1 MPVFA
6 FPLIYV
12 VARMIAVHVMS
23 RTVAAHLATG
33 RNRAERMINDALVS
47 TLTQLGL
54 NVAVFLIA
62 VYALRGRVAP
72 GAVELVVTSVYAAS
86 VLHFMTRLVSQFSLM
101 RELVAH
107 LFLHGWRAP
116 RAWIRTQVARE
127 IDSRLARMGW
137 LTRWVHRLGP
147 GPRRED
153 LIELTTRE
161 VWRLVYA
168 RLLLL
173 LFMVTAYIVIF
184 NVWTRPLLLRD
195 ATGLG
200 WLQAFLWPFAH
211 SVDYFFGTQ
220 TSGWIR
226 RMPF

>member
-12 VARMIAVHVMS
+12 VARMIAGHLMT
-23 RTVAAHLATG
+23 RTVAARLAAG
-33 RNRAERMINDALVS
+33 RNRSERMINDALVS

-54 NVAVFLIA
+54 NVAVFLVA
-62 VYALRGRVAP
+62 VYGLRGRVAP
-72 GAVELVVTSVYAAS
+72 GMVELVVTSVYAAS
-86 VLHFMTRLVSQFSLM
+86 VLHFMSRLVLQFRLV
-101 RELVAH
+101 REFAVH
-107 LFLHGWRAP
+107 LLLHGRHAP
-116 RAWIRTQVARE
+116 RAWIRTQVTRE
-127 IDSRLARMGW
+127 IDARLARMGW

-147 GPRRED
+147 WPKRED

-173 LFMVTAYIVIF
+173 LLMVTAYIIIF
-184 NVWTRPLLLRD
+184 NVWTRPLLLRES
-195 ATGLG
+195 TGLG
-200 WLQAFLWPFAH
+200 WFQAFLWPFAH

-220 TSGWIR
+220 TSRWIR
-226 RMPF
+226 DMPF

>member
-12 VARMIAVHVMS
+12 VARMIAVHMMS

-33 RNRAERMINDALVS
+33 RSRAEHMISDALVS

-62 VYALRGRVAP
+62 IYGLRGRIAP
-72 GAVELVVTSVYAAS
+72 GTVELVVTSVYAAS
-86 VLHFMTRLVSQFSLM
+86 VLHFMTRFVSQFSLM
-101 RELVAH
+101 KELVAH
-107 LFLHGWRAP
+107 LFLHGWHAP
-116 RAWIRTQVARE
+116 HAWIRTQVARE
-127 IDSRLARMGW
+127 IDARLARMGW
-137 LTRWVHRLGP
+137 LTSLVHRLGP
-147 GPRRED
+147 GPKRED
-153 LIELTTRE
+153 LIELSTRE
-161 VWRLVYA
+161 VWQLVYA

-173 LFMVTAYIVIF
+173 LLIVTVYIFIF
-184 NVWTRPLLLRD
+184 NVWTRPLLLRE

-220 TSGWIR
+220 TSNWIR
-226 RMPF
+226 QMPY

>member
-12 VARMIAVHVMS
+12 VARMIAGHLMS
-23 RTVAAHLATG
+23 RAVATRLTAG
-33 RNRAERMINDALVS
+33 RSRAERMISDALVS

-62 VYALRGRVAP
+62 VYGLQGRTAP
-72 GAVELVVTSVYAAS
+72 GMVELVVTSVYAAS
-86 VLHFMTRLVSQFSLM
+86 VLHFLSRFVSQFSLM
-101 RELVAH
+101 KELVAH

-116 RAWIRTQVARE
+116 RAWIRTQAARE
-127 IDSRLARMGW
+127 IDARLARMGW
-137 LTRWVHRLGP
+137 LTRLVHRLGR
-147 GPRRED
+147 GPKRED

-161 VWRLVYA
+161 VWRLVYT

-173 LFMVTAYIVIF
+173 LTMMAAYIVIF
-184 NVWTRPLLLRD
+184 NIWTRPLLLRE

-211 SVDYFFGTQ
+211 SLDYFFGTQ

>member
-12 VARMIAVHVMS
+12 VTRIIAAHLMT
-23 RTVAAHLATG
+23 RTVAARLAAG

-47 TLTQLGL
+47 TLTQFGL
-54 NVAVFLIA
+54 NVAVFLVA
-62 VYALRGRVAP
+62 VYGLRGRIAP
-72 GAVELVVTSVYAAS
+72 GMVELVVTSVYAAS
-86 VLHFMTRLVSQFSLM
+86 VLHFMSRLVFQFRLV
-101 RELVAH
+101 REIAAH
-107 LFLHGWRAP
+107 LLLHGRHAP
-116 RAWIRTQVARE
+116 RMWIRTQVARE
-127 IDSRLARMGW
+127 IDARLARMGW
-137 LTRWVHRLGP
+137 LTRLVHRLGP
-147 GPRRED
+147 GPKREG
-153 LIELTTRE
+153 LIELTTHE

-173 LFMVTAYIVIF
+173 LFMVTAYIFIF
-184 NVWTRPLLLRD
+184 NVWTRPLLLRET
-195 ATGLG
+195 TGLG

-220 TSGWIR
+220 TSSWIR

>member
-1 MPVFA
+1 MPVMA

-12 VARMIAVHVMS
+12 VARMIAVQVLS

-33 RNRAERMINDALVS
+33 RSRAERMISDALVS

-62 VYALRGRVAP
+62 VYGLRDRVAP
-72 GAVELVVTSVYAAS
+72 GTVELAVTGVYAAS
-86 VLHFMTRLVSQFSLM
+86 VLHFMTRFVSQFSLM
-101 RELVAH
+101 KEIAAH
-107 LFLHGWRAP
+107 LFLHGWHAP
-116 RAWIRTQVARE
+116 RAWIRTQVTRE
-127 IDSRLARMGW
+127 IDARLAKMSW
-137 LTRWVHRLGP
+137 LTRLIHRLGP
-147 GPRRED
+147 GPKRED
-153 LIELTTRE
+153 LIELSTRE
-161 VWRLVYA
+161 IWQLAYA

-173 LFMVTAYIVIF
+173 LLIVTVYVLIF
-184 NVWTRPLLLRD
+184 NLWTRPLLLSET
-195 ATGLG
+195 TGLG

-220 TSGWIR
+220 TSSWIR

>member
-12 VARMIAVHVMS
+12 VARMIAGHLMT
-23 RTVAAHLATG
+23 RAVAARLAAG
-33 RNRAERMINDALVS
+33 RSRAERMISDALVS

-54 NVAVFLIA
+54 NVAVFLVA
-62 VYALRGRVAP
+62 VYGLRDRIAP
-72 GAVELVVTSVYAAS
+72 GMVELVVTSVYAAS
-86 VLHFMTRLVSQFSLM
+86 VLHFMTRFVSQFNLM
-101 RELVAH
+101 KELVAH

-116 RAWIRTQVARE
+116 RAWIRTQVVRE
-127 IDSRLARMGW
+127 IDARLARMGW
-137 LTRWVHRLGP
+137 LTRLVHRLGP
-147 GPRRED
+147 GPKRED
-153 LIELTTRE
+153 LIELSTRE
-161 VWRLVYA
+161 VWQLVYA

-173 LFMVTAYIVIF
+173 LLIVTIYILIF
-184 NVWTRPLLLRD
+184 NVWTRPLLLRE

-200 WLQAFLWPFAH
+200 WLQAFLWPFAY
-211 SVDYFFGTQ
+211 SLDYFFGTQ

>member
-12 VARMIAVHVMS
+12 VARIIAGHLMT
-23 RTVAAHLATG
+23 RAMATRLAAG
-33 RNRAERMINDALVS
+33 RSRAERMINDALVS
-47 TLTQLGL
+47 TLSQFGL
-54 NVAVFLIA
+54 NMAVFLVA
-62 VYALRGRVAP
+62 VYGLRGRIAP
-72 GAVELVVTSVYAAS
+72 GMVELVVTSVYAAS
-86 VLHFMTRLVSQFSLM
+86 VLHVVSRFVLQFRLV
-101 RELVAH
+101 REFAAH
-107 LFLHGWRAP
+107 LLLHGRHAP
-116 RAWIRTQVARE
+116 RAWIRTQVANE
-127 IDSRLARMGW
+127 IDAHLASMGW
-137 LTRWVHRLGP
+137 LTRLVHRLGP
-147 GPRRED
+147 GPKRED

-173 LFMVTAYIVIF
+173 LFMVMAYIFIF
-184 NVWTRPLLLRD
+184 NIWTRPLLLKE

-211 SVDYFFGTQ
+211 SIDYFFETQ
-220 TSGWIR
+220 TSSWIR